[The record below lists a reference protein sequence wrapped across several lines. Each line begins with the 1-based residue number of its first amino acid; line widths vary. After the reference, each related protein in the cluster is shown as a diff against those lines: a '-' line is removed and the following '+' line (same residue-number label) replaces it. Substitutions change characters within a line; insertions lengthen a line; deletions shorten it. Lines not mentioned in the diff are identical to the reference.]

1 MEYVSDEI
9 FQNCSVT
16 FQFIKTLPSQFRLAN
31 CIKPTAPS
39 SFVSFIM
46 VPLSSFVDF
55 AISIN
60 KEVLEIILDITIK
73 KVAKDY
79 DRELDDI
86 VEAALRQNESLKFK
100 FKSEMTIT
108 TNIDLLKTQISL
120 DVREFVK
127 LVGNIYQNGD
137 NFASFSESLECLN
150 KWIINDDNE

>member
-1 MEYVSDEI
+1 
-9 FQNCSVT
+9 
-16 FQFIKTLPSQFRLAN
+16 
-31 CIKPTAPS
+31 
-39 SFVSFIM
+39 M